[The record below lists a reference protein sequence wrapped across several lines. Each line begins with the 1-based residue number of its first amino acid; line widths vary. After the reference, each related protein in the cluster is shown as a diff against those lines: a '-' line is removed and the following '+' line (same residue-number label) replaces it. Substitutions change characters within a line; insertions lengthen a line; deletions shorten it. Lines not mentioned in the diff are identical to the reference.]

1 MHLILITVGF
11 VILPFML
18 LISGHPLVCAD
29 RNYVKSLEAHVI
41 FCDIQ
46 GECNKFVHYTCS
58 RRKIIAVRS
67 TILIIIIIP

>member
-1 MHLILITVGF
+1 MHLILITVSF

-29 RNYVKSLEAHVI
+29 RNYVKSLEARVI

-46 GECNKFVHYTCS
+46 GECNNFVL
-58 RRKIIAVRS
+58 AVSS